1 MIFRKQKKIL
11 DKSFDPDQVFFD
23 AKNSAG
29 FNTQQFEGII
39 EKTISKRSLVVLG
52 VIISLLLIIYVI
64 QLFRVQIIQGSKFLA
79 LAEDNR
85 LHEIPIFSERGV
97 VFDRN
102 NIPLAWNV
110 PATQDEPF
118 LHRQYIEG
126 GGFGHLLGYVG
137 YPTRDTSGI
146 FWRESIIGKAG
157 IEKKYSDYL
166 SGQNGSKVVEVDAVG
181 KISSENMM
189 IQPTPGNNLVTTI
202 DSVIQTA
209 LYNAIK
215 NHAQDNGFQGGAG
228 VIMNI
233 KTGEL
238 IAMTSY
244 PEFDANILSQGKDR
258 EIIQQYALDDRKVY
272 LNRAINGLFTPGSI
286 VKPYLAIG
294 ALQEGIITPQ
304 TSIFS
309 SGQVEIPN
317 RYDPSKPQIFRDW
330 KKGGH
335 GPTNVYTAIAE
346 SVNTFFYAIGGGYKD
361 QTGLGI
367 SRIDNYINKFG
378 IGKPTGFYLENDKP
392 GTIPSPE
399 WKLKNFKDGA
409 WRQGDT
415 YNSAIGQFGF
425 QVSILQMLRAVGA
438 IGNGGTLIT
447 PHIEKDQL
455 IKDSEK
461 QVVTGIDEK
470 NFVIIRDAM
479 RQTVLR
485 GTASTLN
492 VPYVQVS
499 AKTGTAQTGKGNKFM
514 NSWSTGFF
522 PSNDPMYAFVVVMEM
537 APSTN
542 EAGASRVVRNVLDTI
557 QEKEPE
563 FLGNSPKTT
572 NTNTQ

>member
-1 MIFRKQKKIL
+1 MIFRKQKKIFSR
-11 DKSFDPDQVFFD
+11 SFDPDQVLFD
-23 AKNSAG
+23 AKNTAG
-29 FNTQQFEGII
+29 FNTQQFEGTI
-39 EKTISKRSLVVLG
+39 EKTISKQSLIIFG
-52 VIISLLLIIYVI
+52 VIASILLIGCAI
-64 QLFRVQIIQGSKFLA
+64 QLFRVQIMQGSKFFA
-79 LAEDNR
+79 LSENNR
-85 LHEIPIFSERGV
+85 LHQIPIFSERGV

-102 NIPLAWNV
+102 NVPLAWNI
-110 PATQDEPF
+110 PAAQDEPF

-304 TSIFS
+304 TTVFS

-361 QTGLGI
+361 QAGLGI
-367 SRIDNYINKFG
+367 SKIDTYIKKFG
-378 IGKPTGFYLENDKP
+378 IGDPTGFSLENDKP

-542 EAGASRVVRNVLDTI
+542 EAGASRVMRSVFDTI

-563 FLGNSPKTT
+563 FFSNL
-572 NTNTQ
+572 Q